1 MAYDFVILTDD
12 QFINPPTS
20 ELEEAGWKEDHYLL
34 KALEELG
41 HRVIR
46 KSWADPEFDWSSC
59 SYAIFRTTWDYFGR
73 FAEWQTWL
81 KKAHAQTSFINPYPL
96 VAWNMDKH
104 YLGELQQKGIR
115 IPETRY
121 IEKGEQV
128 SLKAL
133 HEQMGWQDTILKP
146 CIAGSARHTYRLN
159 PENLID
165 YETIF
170 SQLIAEE
177 AMMLQPFQHHILTQG
192 EVSIMVIGGKFT
204 HAVIK
209 QAKDGDF
216 RVQSDYGGSYSL
228 HKPTRE
234 EIDFAEKAIAVL
246 EQLPAYARVDI
257 IRDNENRLALIE
269 IELIEPEL
277 WFRLYPA
284 AATALAEHLSKT
296 CGVNH

>member
-1 MAYDFVILTDD
+1 
-12 QFINPPTS
+12 
-20 ELEEAGWKEDHYLL
+20 
-34 KALEELG
+34 
-41 HRVIR
+41 
-46 KSWADPEFDWSSC
+46 
-59 SYAIFRTTWDYFGR
+59 
-73 FAEWQTWL
+73 
-81 KKAHAQTSFINPYPL
+81 
-96 VAWNMDKH
+96 
-104 YLGELQQKGIR
+104 
-115 IPETRY
+115 
-121 IEKGEQV
+121 
-128 SLKAL
+128 
-133 HEQMGWQDTILKP
+133 
-146 CIAGSARHTYRLN
+146 
-159 PENLID
+159 
-165 YETIF
+165 
-170 SQLIAEE
+170 
-177 AMMLQPFQHHILTQG
+177 
-192 EVSIMVIGGKFT
+192 MVIGGKFT

-228 HKPTRE
+228 HKPTRG